1 MKVNS
6 QYASEVLFHGI
17 GLMFSKLKI
26 KRNDWLLAD
35 TCSHTCS
42 QAANHCALCVR
53 KQPIIALYF
62 EFAMN
67 SSFKTSR
74 PGRPT
79 LNVILRWDSCPVE
92 SLLVCRRPRV
102 ISAVKLLYFIS
113 SSREFVQSYQ
123 KDISTILR
131 H

>member
-1 MKVNS
+1 M
-6 QYASEVLFHGI
+6 I
-17 GLMFSKLKI
+17 GCL
-26 KRNDWLLAD
+26 R
-35 TCSHTCS
+35 TH
-42 QAANHCALCVR
+42 VR
-53 KQPIIALYF
+53 KQPIIALYVSASSQSLRF
-62 EFAMN
+62 ILSLRMN

-113 SSREFVQSYQ
+113 SSREFVQSYR
-123 KDISTILR
+123 KDINFYYFATLDDVTLMEIYR
-131 H
+131 KYQTV